1 MERWDATHSLN
12 FRGAYKRVGKNELY
26 VRTAFKHTDIADA
39 DRAGHLWFVD
49 GIKMGC
55 ESDEPHARAAA
66 EASLRA
72 MSRTHTRRVA
82 ASA

>member
-1 MERWDATHSLN
+1 MERWDPTQSLH
-12 FRGAYKRVGKNELY
+12 FRGAYMRVGKNELY

-39 DRAGHLWFVD
+39 DLAGHLWFID

-55 ESDEPHARAAA
+55 ESDEPRARAAA
-66 EASLRA
+66 ESALRA